1 MSDKRLEIKVGL
13 FVLIGLTLIAAL
25 LLYFSKGTTLFTPT
39 YNITLKTSKV
49 GGLKSQAQVLISG
62 VPVGRV
68 ESIALS
74 EDGKTATVQL
84 KILERYRIYPDA
96 EFAIDSLG
104 FLGDQYI
111 SVLPTENKGEP
122 LQSGAVVEAKEPFD
136 MQELARASMGFV
148 TRLDTTAQNLNDA
161 ILRVDRMV
169 LNEQTL
175 TNLSLAIS
183 NLMTFSETAIQAAE
197 GVNTL
202 FETNSSPIN
211 AAMTNLVVFSLQLNQ
226 LAEELNQ
233 TVVTNR
239 ASLGRAM
246 NNLEKSSHTLREI
259 LADLNAGTGLAGSLI
274 RDEDLK
280 VEMSSLVTN
289 FNEVAGNLSI
299 LSSNIN
305 TRGLWSVLWKPR
317 AERRR

>member
-1 MSDKRLEIKVGL
+1 MSDKRLEVKVGV
-13 FVLIGLTLIAAL
+13 FVLIGLALIAAL
-25 LLYFSKGTTLFTPT
+25 LLFFSKGTSLFAGT
-39 YNITLKTSKV
+39 YNIVMKTSKV
-49 GGLKSQAQVLISG
+49 GGLKSQAQVLMSG
-62 VPVGRV
+62 VPIGRV
-68 ESIALS
+68 ESITLS
-74 EDGKTATVQL
+74 EDGKTATVEL
-84 KILERYRIYPDA
+84 KVLEKYRIYPDA

-104 FLGDQYI
+104 FLGDQYV

-122 LQSGAVVEAKEPFD
+122 LQSGAVVTAEEPFD

-148 TRLDTTAQNLNDA
+148 NRLDTTAQNLNDA
-161 ILRVDRMV
+161 IRRVDRMV

-175 TNLSLAIS
+175 TNLSLAVS
-183 NLMTFSETAIQAAE
+183 NLMSFSQTAIQAAE

-211 AAMTNLVVFSLQLNQ
+211 AAMTNLVVFSLQLNE

-239 ASLGRAM
+239 GSLNRAV
-246 NNLEKSSHTLREI
+246 NNLEKSSHTLREM
-259 LADLNAGTGLAGSLI
+259 LADVNAGAGVAGSLV
-274 RDEDLK
+274 RDEKLK

-289 FNEVAGNLSI
+289 LNSVAGNLTI

-305 TRGLWSVLWKPR
+305 TRGLWSVLWRPKG
-317 AERRR
+317 ERRR